1 MLDREC
7 EYKYNKK
14 ILTSANEIKA
24 NTEEKGVTKRI
35 LATEPDVDRTTFG
48 MVRVKNG
55 HNVCSRSNS
64 NVQIYENITRFPWSS
79 L

>member
-14 ILTSANEIKA
+14 TLTSAREIKA

-35 LATEPDVDRTTFG
+35 LDIEPDVDRNTFR
-48 MVRVKNG
+48 MPVRA
-55 HNVCSRSNS
+55 
-64 NVQIYENITRFPWSS
+64 
-79 L
+79 